1 MLEGLTR
8 ALERASG
15 RCWVTDTV
23 PFAQHLSLPGQAG
36 LSVPLDVGH
45 LHSLA
50 PLFCFGA
57 EPALACDVCEAE
69 VLGNPGAGV

>member
-1 MLEGLTR
+1 MLGHR
-8 ALERASG
+8 HGALCTAS
-15 RCWVTDTV
+15 V
-23 PFAQHLSLPGQAG
+23 LSLPGQAG